1 MKKTLICILA
11 AAALC
16 GCRSPKVK
24 ISGRFVGTR
33 TKTVYLEQAT
43 PQRLV
48 DSAVL
53 DASGDYRIILREAAS
68 APELYNL
75 ICDNERIPLL
85 LGGGDRVEVNAM
97 GSIIRNYTVEGSA
110 ESALLREFYQSY
122 AEGIRRLDH
131 LAGAYAR
138 SSEASKTQAKQ
149 AYTDEYRRIKR
160 EQLRFIVQNKSS
172 LAAVYALYQ
181 RLPGDPYLFNDESDV
196 IYFRTVAEALRESYP
211 ESSLREALESD
222 VEKMEARQTLLSS
235 VRETTFPELEIND
248 MYGKKIRLSDLRGKV
263 ILVDFWS
270 AELGNSN
277 ALNAELKE
285 LYARYAAKGF
295 EVYQVAVDRSK
306 PLWINAVQEQ
316 GLPWISVSEL
326 QGQNSLACRLY
337 NVGKLPANFLIDR
350 QGIIV
355 GQDLYGSSLER
366 KLNEL
371 L

>member
-16 GCRSPKVK
+16 GCRSSKVK
-24 ISGRFVGTR
+24 ISGRFVGTQ
-33 TKTVYLEQAT
+33 TKTVYIEQAT
-43 PQRLV
+43 PQRLI
-48 DSAVL
+48 DSAAL
-53 DASGDYRIILREAAS
+53 DASGSYTIVLREAS
-68 APELYNL
+68 PTPELYNL

-85 LGGGDRVEVNAM
+85 LGGGDRVEVSAM

-110 ESALLREFYQSY
+110 ESELLREFYQAY
-122 AEGIRRLDH
+122 ADGIRQLDK
-131 LAGAYAR
+131 LAAKYAR
-138 SSEASKTQAKQ
+138 CSEETKKQAMQ

-160 EQLRFIVQNKSS
+160 EQLRFIVQNKGS
-172 LAAVYALYQ
+172 LAALYALYQ
-181 RLPGDPYLFNDESDV
+181 RLPGDPYLFNDESDL

-211 ESSLREALESD
+211 ESSLREALERD
-222 VEKMEARQTLLSS
+222 VEKMEARQELLTN
-235 VRETTFPELEIND
+235 VRETTFPDLEIND
-248 MYGKKIRLSDLRGKV
+248 MYGKKVRLSDLRGKV
-263 ILVDFWS
+263 VLVDFWS

-285 LYARYAAKGF
+285 LYARYADRGF

-316 GLPWISVSEL
+316 GLPWVSVSEL

-337 NVGKLPANFLIDR
+337 NVSKLPANFLIDR